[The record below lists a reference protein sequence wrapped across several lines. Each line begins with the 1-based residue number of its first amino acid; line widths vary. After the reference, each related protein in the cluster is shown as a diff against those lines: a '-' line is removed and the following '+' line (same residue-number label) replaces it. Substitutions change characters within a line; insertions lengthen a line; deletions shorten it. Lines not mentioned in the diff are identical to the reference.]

1 MNRPAPSVLDAI
13 HRVVT
18 PESVEFEFVLAGVFG
33 RAVAWLLD
41 RLIILAVYLLLA
53 IILGLLMGGLGQLGV
68 VSALLLYFLL
78 DWGYMVLF
86 ESLWAGQTP
95 GKRALGLRV
104 LREGGVRVGFEQVL
118 LRNLA
123 RAVDGLPV
131 LYAVGG
137 VAALLSRRHQRLG
150 DLLAGTVV
158 IRERKLA
165 APRAVQA
172 PGDAR
177 TVPDPLLPQR
187 VTRLT
192 QDERALVLDAVR
204 RSDALDLE
212 ARLKLFDPL
221 SARLEAS
228 LALARPPHLSP
239 ENWCRWVAATLVK
252 PAQASTTTPG

>member
-1 MNRPAPSVLDAI
+1 RHGRPDHSGSRSPPRAAPGPGRGADRRRPRGGAARPHAPPRAGAPASLPLRPGSAPAPTSANAGSGRAPSRSRPSSSSAVPAPIMNRPAPSVLDAI
-13 HRVVT
+13 HRVGT
-18 PESVEFEFVLAGVFG
+18 PASVQFVSALAGVFG

-53 IILGLLMGGLGQLGV
+53 IILGLLMGGLGQRGV
-68 VSALLLYFLL
+68 VSALLLYCLL

-104 LREGGVRVGFEQVL
+104 LQEGGVRVGFEQVL

-137 VAALLSRRHQRLG
+137 VATLLSRRHQRLG

-158 IRERKLA
+158 IRERKL
-165 APRAVQA
+165 
-172 PGDAR
+172 
-177 TVPDPLLPQR
+177 
-187 VTRLT
+187 
-192 QDERALVLDAVR
+192 
-204 RSDALDLE
+204 
-212 ARLKLFDPL
+212 
-221 SARLEAS
+221 
-228 LALARPPHLSP
+228 
-239 ENWCRWVAATLVK
+239 
-252 PAQASTTTPG
+252 